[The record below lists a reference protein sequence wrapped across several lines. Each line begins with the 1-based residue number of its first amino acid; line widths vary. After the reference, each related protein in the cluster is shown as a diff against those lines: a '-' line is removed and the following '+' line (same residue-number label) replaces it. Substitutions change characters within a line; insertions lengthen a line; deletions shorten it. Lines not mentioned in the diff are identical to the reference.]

1 MYIYKSH
8 CSEPVSKELKK
19 FNLDFVIF
27 SGECD
32 FLLLSTRSQETDKV
46 SMPDNSHVL
55 VTIPCPKQEEA
66 WGPSA
71 STLLS
76 LLPFWLPPQRLIWIL
91 EKFSRASNHQNKA
104 FQGHNQLWA
113 CEQRSG
119 PLICCWNW
127 AASEIRTFWNIYLLV
142 IYLGRLQRRGEVLGT
157 VPKARES
164 TGKTLL
170 NLF

>member
-8 CSEPVSKELKK
+8 CLQPVSKELKT
-19 FNLDFVIF
+19 FSLDFVIF

-32 FLLLSTRSQETDKV
+32 FLLFLSTHSQETDKLSHTEV
-46 SMPDNSHVL
+46 SMTDNSHVL
-55 VTIPCPKQEEA
+55 VSLLTDIPCPKHEEP

-76 LLPFWLPPQRLIWIL
+76 LLSLWLPPRRPIWIL

-104 FQGHNQLWA
+104 FQGPNQLWA
-113 CEQRSG
+113 CEQHSV

-127 AASEIRTFWNIYLLV
+127 AASEIRTF
-142 IYLGRLQRRGEVLGT
+142 
-157 VPKARES
+157 
-164 TGKTLL
+164 
-170 NLF
+170 